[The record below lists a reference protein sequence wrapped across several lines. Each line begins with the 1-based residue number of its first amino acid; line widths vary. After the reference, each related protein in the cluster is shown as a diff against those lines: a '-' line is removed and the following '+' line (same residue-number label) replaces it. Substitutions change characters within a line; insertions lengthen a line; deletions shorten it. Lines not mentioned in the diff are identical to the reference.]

1 MNESGQG
8 FGRIA
13 LGIMLLV
20 MGMAAFFEGF
30 FLAIAMA
37 GFGAYLL
44 WQQYQQRGNG
54 AGSFEDLW
62 ARLGE
67 WFGSNRASLGNRTS
81 TSMDYDADY
90 EDPPSQPNMEKV
102 YAHALRAV
110 EQAGLNPDEIPVLPT
125 DVGVIAFSGEDEQTV
140 YRSLPVMDNV
150 DFIQPYV
157 QLRLPQKA
165 IGKIKFEILD
175 SDGQRLFVWEE
186 QHQLQRGRNLI
197 TPSARLPIHDAHPMH
212 NRWKLRV
219 SADGNLLAEHRF
231 EWAES
236 DAKRVRRNLSEDG
249 EISNELRASLADNR
263 LGKLSLDELL
273 AQQDADDGAGQQQMR
288 R

>member
-1 MNESGQG
+1 MNDSGQR
-8 FGRIA
+8 FWPTA
-13 LGIMLLV
+13 LGGLLV
-20 MGMAAFFEGF
+20 LMGLLAFGEGF
-30 FLAIAMA
+30 FPAFLLM
-37 GFGAYLL
+37 GLGGYML
-44 WQQYQQRGNG
+44 WQQYRQRS
-54 AGSFEDLW
+54 GSGSGDFNDL
-62 ARLGE
+62 RETVSE
-67 WFGSNRASLGNRTS
+67 WMSNTS
-81 TSMDYDADY
+81 RSAAPPDDEYDY

-102 YAHALRAV
+102 YAHALKSV
-110 EQAGLNPDEIPVLPT
+110 EQAGLNPDEAPVLVT
-125 DVGVIAFSGEDEQTV
+125 DVGVIAFSGEEEQSV

-150 DFIQPYV
+150 DYIQPYV

-165 IGKIKFEILD
+165 VGKIKFEVID

-197 TPSARLPIHDAHPMH
+197 TPAARLPIHDAHPMH

-231 EWAES
+231 EWIES
-236 DAKRVRRNLSEDG
+236 DSKRVRRHLSEDG

-263 LGKLSLDELL
+263 LGKMSLDELL
-273 AQQDADDGAGQQQMR
+273 AQQDADDGARQQMR